1 MRRTPLDLAGE
12 NPRRKPSYWVTMWV
26 ALIVA
31 VVNLPFI
38 GAVLASF
45 KTDAQITSEPLRIP
59 APPTLEHYDN
69 AVYAAGYD
77 FPQFFRNSTLI
88 AIGTV
93 ILVLAIATPAS
104 FAIVRLGLGRRWL
117 LNGVA
122 GLRLLPAI
130 FFVIPMFVM
139 FSRLG
144 LLDSVYGMM
153 VVDTFLNLP
162 IAMVLLCSGIADIP
176 ASYAE
181 AAVVDGA
188 SPYRI
193 LTAIYVPLL
202 GPTLVA
208 ASVVTFFFTWNDFL
222 FAVILTTTNARTV
235 TVGATNFVTSF
246 GIRWG
251 DISAVTVLSAMI
263 PILFA
268 VFARRYLVSGLTL
281 GGLKG

>member
-1 MRRTPLDLAGE
+1 MKRTPLDLAGE
-12 NPRRKPSYWVTMWV
+12 NPRRRPSYWVTVCVGLV
-26 ALIVA
+26 AA
-31 VVNLPFI
+31 VVNLPFL
-38 GAVLASF
+38 GALLASF
-45 KTDAQITSEPLRIP
+45 KTDAHITSQPLSVP
-59 APPTLEHYDN
+59 VPPTVEHYQN
-69 AVYAAGYD
+69 AIYAAGYD
-77 FPQFFRNSTLI
+77 FPAFFRNSTVI
-88 AIGTV
+88 AVGTV
-93 ILVLAIATPAS
+93 ALVILIATPAS
-104 FAIVRLGLGRRWL
+104 YAVVRLGLGGRWL

-144 LLDSVYGMM
+144 LLDRVYGMI

-176 ASYAE
+176 AAFEE

-188 SPYRI
+188 SPFRI
-193 LTAIYVPLL
+193 LRSIYVPLL
-202 GPTLVA
+202 GPTMVA

-222 FAVILTTTNARTV
+222 FAVILTTTKARTV

-251 DISAVTVLSAMI
+251 DISAVTVLSAMV

-281 GGLKG
+281 GGVKG

>member
-26 ALIVA
+26 ALVVA

-45 KTDAQITSEPLRIP
+45 KTDAQITSEPLGIP

-88 AIGTV
+88 ALGTV

-104 FAIVRLGLGRRWL
+104 FAVVRLGLGRRWL

-144 LLDSVYGMM
+144 LLDSVYGMI

-162 IAMVLLCSGIADIP
+162 IAMVLLCSGIAEIP
-176 ASYAE
+176 ASFAE

-202 GPTLVA
+202 GPTMVA

-222 FAVILTTTNARTV
+222 FAVILTTANARTV

>member
-1 MRRTPLDLAGE
+1 MRRTALDLAGE
-12 NPRRKPSYWVTMWV
+12 NPRRRPSYWVTVWV
-26 ALIVA
+26 ALVVA

-45 KTDAQITSEPLRIP
+45 KTDAQITSEPLSIP
-59 APPTLEHYDN
+59 TRPTLEHYDN
-69 AVYAAGYD
+69 AIYAAGYD
-77 FPQFFRNSTLI
+77 FPHFFRNSTVI
-88 AIGTV
+88 ALGTV

-104 FAIVRLGLGRRWL
+104 FAVVRLGLGRRWL

-144 LLDSVYGMM
+144 LLDTVYGMI

-176 ASYAE
+176 AAFAE

-202 GPTLVA
+202 GPTMVA